1 MFEWLDVIIEPEPAH
16 TNYTIHHTFLLN
28 VCLICLPQLLS
39 NVLGNIKTCK
49 LIDSTSKNCD
59 LNLKI
64 ALKVKNKSTG
74 KNNFVPSNEFQ
85 IFSLQIPT
93 TFHLRTWR
101 EIYIY
106 LGFSFVLGKE
116 EKERQKQQGKQK
128 QRDRD
133 RERILISKHLFFID
147 FHGHPTP
154 MAKIQKFLGLQR
166 TLMITHP
173 EVFQTMS
180 QKSLEFS
187 GNPWGLFWESK
198 ENLTTVSTRTTLLLS
213 ALPTGDLNNILLEK
227 LGSDLPW
234 HSWQNRT

>member
-154 MAKIQKFLGLQR
+154 YGQDSKISRTAK
-166 TLMITHP
+166 
-173 EVFQTMS
+173 
-180 QKSLEFS
+180 
-187 GNPWGLFWESK
+187 
-198 ENLTTVSTRTTLLLS
+198 
-213 ALPTGDLNNILLEK
+213 DLNDHSPRSVSNYVPEIPRILWQPLRAI
-227 LGSDLPW
+227 LGIKGKPDHGFHQN
-234 HSWQNRT
+234 HSTIICFTYWGSK

>member
-101 EIYIY
+101 EIYISWVFISSRK
-106 LGFSFVLGKE
+106 GRKRE
-116 EKERQKQQGKQK
+116 AETARKTETKRQR
-128 QRDRD
+128 QRKN
-133 RERILISKHLFFID
+133 I
-147 FHGHPTP
+147 
-154 MAKIQKFLGLQR
+154 
-166 TLMITHP
+166 
-173 EVFQTMS
+173 
-180 QKSLEFS
+180 
-187 GNPWGLFWESK
+187 
-198 ENLTTVSTRTTLLLS
+198 NLL
-213 ALPTGDLNNILLEK
+213 
-227 LGSDLPW
+227 
-234 HSWQNRT
+234 